1 MEPAII
7 RAAVRRQG
15 TIRHISFSPG
25 NSVQILLRNI
35 LLGRTLIELYFAST
49 IRVAPSNYTGVTSV
63 QLLTDFRLKAMDI
76 YTVSNGEIRLLDLA
90 RRISFRFHLRMH

>member
-15 TIRHISFSPG
+15 TIHHISFSHG

-49 IRVAPSNYTGVTSV
+49 IRVAPNNYTGVTSV
-63 QLLTDFRLKAMDI
+63 QLLTDFSLKTMGI
-76 YTVSNGEIRLLDLA
+76 YTVYNGEIRLLDLA